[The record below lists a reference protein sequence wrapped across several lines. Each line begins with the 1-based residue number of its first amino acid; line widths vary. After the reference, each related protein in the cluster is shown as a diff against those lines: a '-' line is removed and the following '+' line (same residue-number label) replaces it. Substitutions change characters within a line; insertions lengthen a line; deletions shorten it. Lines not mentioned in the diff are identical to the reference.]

1 MSPYILLRKWRTCIS
16 LPTNMPTACCPR
28 PILFLPLFPLLSS
41 PGHLLL
47 HPSGFCPNT
56 MSFPGQEEVNNGVD
70 DSRFYIIE
78 EAKSTVK
85 KESPEKEKQI
95 LVDPISI
102 REPSFS
108 LMLPPVITSARDTTV
123 PLPPVLPPAKPKFL
137 SCNLSNSAVSSPR
150 LSSFLSKKRWKNESQ
165 ASPRKVHNIVRQ
177 QSAVVQSHTSSLQEE
192 SFRKSKSCGEG
203 RASAYSDEV
212 DFCLSKP
219 DAGEYNKMS
228 NASFSRADTN
238 KYIHYGS
245 SKNVDSHDDPEFKC
259 SALCLFLPGFGK
271 AKAVRPR
278 KEEMVVMEN
287 VISRTVSLEKFEC
300 GSWASSAIA
309 NEHEEDGDSM
319 NLYFDLPLELIRNSA
334 NDAHSPINAAFVFD
348 KDVKGVL
355 KNGSSRAT
363 TSAHKSQEPSRHVRF
378 SVSSPTS
385 YPSSPTSCITPRLRK
400 AREDFNAFLEAQSA

>member
-1 MSPYILLRKWRTCIS
+1 ME
-16 LPTNMPTACCPR
+16 CCPR
-28 PILFLPLFPLLSS
+28 RISFLPLFPPLSS
-41 PGHLLL
+41 SGHLLL
-47 HPSGFCPNT
+47 YPSSFCPNT

-70 DSRFYIIE
+70 DSSFCTIE

-85 KESPEKEKQI
+85 KESLEKEKQI
-95 LVDPISI
+95 LVDPLSI

-108 LMLPPVITSARDTTV
+108 LMLPPVITFPRDTTV
-123 PLPPVLPPAKPKFL
+123 PLPPVLSPAKPRFL
-137 SCNLSNSAVSSPR
+137 SYNLSITKVSSPR

-177 QSAVVQSHTSSLQEE
+177 QSAVVQSHISSLQED

-203 RASAYSDEV
+203 RPSAPSDEL
-212 DFCLSKP
+212 DFCFKNP
-219 DAGEYNKMS
+219 DACEYNKMS
-228 NASFSRADTN
+228 NAKVSRADSN
-238 KYIHYGS
+238 KYIHYS
-245 SKNVDSHDDPEFKC
+245 SRKNMDSHDDPEFKC
-259 SALCLFLPGFGK
+259 SALCLFLPSFSK

-300 GSWASSAIA
+300 GSWASSAIV

-319 NLYFDLPLELIRNSA
+319 NLYFDLPLELIRNSV

-363 TSAHKSQEPSRHVRF
+363 TSAHKSQESSRHVRF
-378 SVSSPTS
+378 SISSPTS
-385 YPSSPTSCITPRLRK
+385 YPSSPASCITPRLRK
-400 AREDFNAFLEAQSA
+400 AREDFNALLEAQSA